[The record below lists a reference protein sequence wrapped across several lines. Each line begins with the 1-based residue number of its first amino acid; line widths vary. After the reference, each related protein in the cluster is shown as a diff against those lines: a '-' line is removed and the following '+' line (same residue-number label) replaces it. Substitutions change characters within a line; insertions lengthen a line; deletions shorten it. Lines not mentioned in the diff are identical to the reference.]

1 LLGRAEEFLAHQT
14 PESYMKMVAVASESL
29 RRARDP
35 GKGLRDPG
43 EEKSLL
49 DEFRAMMEPDEVVN
63 G

>member
-1 LLGRAEEFLAHQT
+1 
-14 PESYMKMVAVASESL
+14 MKMVAVASESL

>member
-1 LLGRAEEFLAHQT
+1 LLARAEEFLKHQT

-35 GKGLRDPG
+35 GKGGKDDREERTLLESFRD
-43 EEKSLL
+43 
-49 DEFRAMMEPDEVVN
+49 MMEPEEAAH